1 MLVRWLEL
9 RNGSMGMLPGN
20 GRNRR
25 WMRKLDELLSE
36 CEKYF
41 EKVIK
46 DFNQNRKGRNLRK
59 KQRNGCSHVIT
70 KHLFEK
76 SYLVNA

>member
-1 MLVRWLEL
+1 MQPNSKFLLNMET
-9 RNGSMGMLPGN
+9 
-20 GRNRR
+20 
-25 WMRKLDELLSE
+25 KDELLSE

-41 EKVIK
+41 EKVMQ

>member
-1 MLVRWLEL
+1 MET
-9 RNGSMGMLPGN
+9 
-20 GRNRR
+20 
-25 WMRKLDELLSE
+25 KDELLSE
-36 CEKYF
+36 GEKYF
-41 EKVIK
+41 EKVMQ